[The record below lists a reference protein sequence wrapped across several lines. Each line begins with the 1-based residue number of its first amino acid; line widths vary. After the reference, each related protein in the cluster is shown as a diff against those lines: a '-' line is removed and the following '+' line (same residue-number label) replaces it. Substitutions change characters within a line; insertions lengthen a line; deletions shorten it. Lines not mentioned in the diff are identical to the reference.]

1 MNQAISLEALA
12 LYLRDLASGERRQLV
27 ALAGSPGAGKSHI
40 ADALHQKLSTERPGK
55 VAVLPMDGFHYDDI
69 VLSERGDLPRK
80 GAPHT
85 FDTGGLLS
93 TLKRLSADDGAEI
106 AVPIFDRTIEIARAG
121 ARIITPEARLIIVE
135 GNYLL
140 LDDKRWQPL
149 TALFDKT
156 VFIDVPEP
164 VLRQR
169 LEQRWA
175 HFSPQSRADKLE
187 GNDLPNMR
195 LVLSQS
201 VAADFRLTNG

>member
-106 AVPIFDRTIEIARAG
+106 AVPVFDRTIEIARAG

-201 VAADFRLTNG
+201 VAADLRLTNG